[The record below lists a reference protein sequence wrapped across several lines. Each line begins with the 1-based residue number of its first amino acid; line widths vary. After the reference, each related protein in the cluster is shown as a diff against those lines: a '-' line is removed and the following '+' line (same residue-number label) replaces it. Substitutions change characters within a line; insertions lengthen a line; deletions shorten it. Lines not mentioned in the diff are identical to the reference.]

1 MTSVSGLEL
10 LLEYLTKY
18 FPVLLF
24 IVVALA
30 FGVVTLL
37 LSYLVQP
44 KYPEP
49 EKLSAYECGSE
60 PFSDARMP
68 FPVRYYIF
76 AMLFVIF
83 DIEVIFL
90 YPWAV
95 VFRQLGWFGFAE
107 MLVFLGASYLRMVG
121 RDQNYGLSARGLA
134 VDTAMPRGEEF
145 PGFTEFWLV
154 RPAPSA
160 PVLELYALLESR
172 RAAGAFDRR
181 AGPTCAAVARSAEA
195 TIAATTTIPADG
207 GGIAPIGADGSPGR
221 VCGRAAGPARRR
233 RAAAR
238 ASITAV
244 SELAVPAVSA
254 TAAGG
259 GGIAA
264 VPAVGVADG
273 YRQAADVQRCLA
285 ARAARARP
293 APGEMSGLALTS
305 RM

>member
-1 MTSVSGLEL
+1 MSGLDL

-24 IVVALA
+24 IFIALA

-95 VFRQLGWFGFAE
+95 VFNDINKVSIIGLVE
-107 MLVFLGASYLRMVG
+107 MMIFIALFLVAYVYAWSLIP
-121 RDQNYGLSARGLA
+121 LSR
-134 VDTAMPRGEEF
+134 T
-145 PGFTEFWLV
+145 
-154 RPAPSA
+154 SA
-160 PVLELYALLESR
+160 N
-172 RAAGAFDRR
+172 
-181 AGPTCAAVARSAEA
+181 
-195 TIAATTTIPADG
+195 
-207 GGIAPIGADGSPGR
+207 
-221 VCGRAAGPARRR
+221 
-233 RAAAR
+233 
-238 ASITAV
+238 
-244 SELAVPAVSA
+244 
-254 TAAGG
+254 
-259 GGIAA
+259 
-264 VPAVGVADG
+264 
-273 YRQAADVQRCLA
+273 
-285 ARAARARP
+285 
-293 APGEMSGLALTS
+293 
-305 RM
+305 